1 MEWSDEAFV
10 LSARAHGENAAIVV
24 LLTRERGRHA
34 GLVHGGLSSSK
45 RGLYQPGNRLRVQ
58 WRARL
63 AEHLGNYQGEM
74 LQPNAALALDDPLR
88 LAGLASACAIA
99 DAALPEREPHASIF
113 DGFGALGMAME
124 SQGWPLIYVRLELGL
139 LQELGFGLELD
150 RCALTGAGEDL
161 AFVSPKS
168 GRAVSLAASGPYKE
182 KLLPLPAILAGGRR
196 QDWQPADYIAGL
208 ELTGYFL
215 ERHVFWP
222 HGKTLPPARSRL
234 IDRLRDMTTI
244 SSS

>member
-10 LSARAHGENAAIVV
+10 LSARVHGENAAIVV

-34 GLVHGGLSSSK
+34 GLVHGGLSSGK
-45 RGLYQPGNRLRVQ
+45 RGLYQAGNRLRVQ

-63 AEHLGNYQGEM
+63 AEHLGNYQAEM

-113 DGFGALGMAME
+113 DGFAALGMAME
-124 SQGWPLIYVRLELGL
+124 SPGWPLIYVRLELGL

-150 RCALTGAGEDL
+150 RCVLTGASDDL

-182 KLLPLPAILAGGRR
+182 KLLPLPPILAGGRR
-196 QDWQPADYIAGL
+196 QHWQPADYIAGL